1 MLPMQNRQGKLEPI
15 QRTSTLERGVLS
27 PKRNNIDP
35 GSSTNDSQG
44 VSQLQTEKITYL
56 EQEIAN
62 LKAMLLK
69 TQGELVE
76 SKEKNC
82 SLVKILEDNRI
93 KLPNHN

>member
-27 PKRNNIDP
+27 PKRNKIDP